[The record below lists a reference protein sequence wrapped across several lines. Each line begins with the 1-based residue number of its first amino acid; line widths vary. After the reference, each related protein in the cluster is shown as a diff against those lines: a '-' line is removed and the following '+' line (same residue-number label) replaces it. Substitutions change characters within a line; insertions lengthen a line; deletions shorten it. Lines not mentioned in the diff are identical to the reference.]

1 MRQQS
6 IDLLKAPSGKPLT
19 LFREGRNEFL
29 QTSLGEKYP
38 VKDGI
43 ICFLDDNS
51 LTGNNRNFQKM
62 YDRIARFY
70 DVSGKLYA
78 LIKEG
83 SEKKRVLK
91 YLSLMEIKDGNKVI
105 EISIGTGRNIK
116 YLNPNAEYFGVDIS
130 IGMLRQCRQKM
141 SRIKREITLVQAEA
155 ESLPIR
161 NGTFD
166 VVFSAGGFNF
176 FNDPGMAVSE
186 MLRIAKNGTK
196 ILITDETE
204 KFRLKHTRNN
214 FYNKISI
221 KDPRGFLPSS
231 CANTEY
237 KEICNGDLYVLTF
250 EKPKYFVPISN

>member
-1 MRQQS
+1 MKQQS

-29 QTSLGEKYP
+29 QTSIGEKYP

-43 ICFLDDNS
+43 ICFLNDNS
-51 LTGNNRNFQKM
+51 ITGNNRNFQKM

-70 DVSGKLYA
+70 DISVKLYA

-83 SEKKRVLK
+83 SEKKRLFE
-91 YLSLMEIKDGNKVI
+91 YLSLIEVKDGNKVI

-130 IGMLRQCRQKM
+130 KGMLRRCRQKM
-141 SRIKREITLVQAEA
+141 IRNKREIILIQAEA

-161 NGTFD
+161 NETFD

-176 FNDPGMAVSE
+176 FNYPDKAVLE
-186 MLRIAKNGTK
+186 MLRIAKSGTK

-204 KFRLKHTRNN
+204 KFRLKHARDN
-214 FYNKISI
+214 FYKKIPI
-221 KDPRGFLPSS
+221 QDPRIFLPSS
-231 CANTEY
+231 CANIEY

-250 EKPKYFVPISN
+250 EKLK